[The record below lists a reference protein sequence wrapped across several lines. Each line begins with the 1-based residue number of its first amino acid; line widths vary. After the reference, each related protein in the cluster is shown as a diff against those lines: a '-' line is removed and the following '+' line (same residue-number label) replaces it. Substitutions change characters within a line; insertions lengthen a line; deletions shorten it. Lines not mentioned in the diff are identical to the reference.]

1 MNRYVAAGW
10 RRITAWVPPLH
21 PQVWWLA
28 AGRLLSQIGIGFTLF
43 YAPIFFVNQV
53 GLSATQVGIGL
64 GLGSVLGIGGRFLG
78 GSMVDSPRWGRRPVL
93 LSSTLISA
101 VADGVLVLAQGFPV
115 FLLGNGLMGF
125 GVGLYWPATETVAAD
140 LTPPE
145 QRNEAY
151 AMVRLADNLGLG
163 AGVVLGGLLISL
175 TGQYRALFVI
185 DGITFLLFFA
195 LIYALIA
202 ETRPSGLAPASFFQ
216 GWGHALRDGNLML
229 FCLVN
234 VLLTGYLAQVQS
246 ALPVYLNRFTAGAS
260 TEGLST
266 PGLSASTLG
275 LLFTGHVALA
285 TLCQLPLAR
294 RLKRLP
300 LAQGL
305 MLSALAWG
313 LGFGVVWLAGVG
325 TTPVLWASVALAL
338 MALAMVIHAPI
349 GATLV
354 AAIAPNALRG
364 VYLSVNSMGWAFGY
378 LIGPPLG
385 GWAIDQGI
393 PAAHYYWLWLS
404 VSVLPALGLLALL
417 DRGLRPQPEP

>member
-1 MNRYVAAGW
+1 MKRSFATSW
-10 RRITAWVPPLH
+10 RRVVAWLPALH

-28 AGRLLSQIGIGFTLF
+28 AGRLLSQVGIGFTLF

-53 GLSATQVGIGL
+53 GLSATEVGIGL
-64 GLGSVLGIGGRFLG
+64 GLGSVTGIGGRILG
-78 GSMVDSPRWGRRPVL
+78 GSMVDSPSWGRRPVL

-101 VADGVLVLAQGFPV
+101 LADGALVLAQGFPV

-140 LTPPE
+140 LTPPD
-145 QRNEAY
+145 QRTEAY
-151 AMVRLADNLGLG
+151 AVVRLADNLGLG

-202 ETRPSGLAPASFFQ
+202 ETRPPGLAPASFFQ
-216 GWGHALRDGNLML
+216 GWGHALRDGNLMP

-246 ALPVYLNRFTAGAS
+246 ALPLYLNRFATGALAAGLPAA
-260 TEGLST
+260 
-266 PGLSASTLG
+266 GLSASTLG
-275 LLFTGHVALA
+275 AIFTGHVALA
-285 TLCQLPLAR
+285 TLTQLPLAR
-294 RLKRLP
+294 WLRRLP
-300 LAQGL
+300 SAQGL

-313 LGFGVVWLAGVG
+313 LGFGLVWLTGVG
-325 TTPVLWASVALAL
+325 TRPILWASVALAF
-338 MALAMVIHAPI
+338 MALAMVIHTPI

-354 AAIAPNALRG
+354 AAIAPDALRG

-393 PAAHYYWLWLS
+393 PVAHHYWLWLS
-404 VSVLPALGLLALL
+404 ASVLPALGILALL
-417 DRGLRPQPEP
+417 DRRLRPNPEP